1 MQNARLFEIVYIL
14 LESGSITAA
23 KLAERF
29 EVSVRTIYRDI
40 DALSQAGVP
49 VYAERGKGGG
59 IRMMEGFSIEK
70 SLLSESERTE
80 VLSALQGFTSI
91 IGRGEALG
99 KLSAFFGIES
109 ESWLDVDLSNWC
121 GSDEDVFKLIRGAIT
136 GRYVLSFDYYNPSGE
151 VSSRSIL
158 PTKLRFKSKT
168 WYCQGF
174 CLERKAMRIFKISRM
189 KRVSVTDKHYEI
201 GNIPAEDPIEN
212 FGRDQECT
220 KIILKIR
227 SEMAFRIYDDF
238 DETEITRL
246 PDGDFV
252 VTVSYPVDG
261 WVYGLILSYG
271 NNAEVI
277 EPQFMRDELKRIAE
291 SIKNKYHTNP
301 KS

>member
-1 MQNARLFEIVYIL
+1 MQNSRLFEIVYIL
-14 LESGSITAA
+14 LESGSTTAA

-59 IRMMEGFSIEK
+59 IRLMEGYSIEK

-80 VLSALQGFTSI
+80 VLSALQGFSAI
-91 IGRGEALG
+91 MGRGEALG
-99 KLSAFFGIES
+99 KLSAFFGTES

-121 GSDEDVFKLIRGAIT
+121 GSDKDVFKLIRGAIT
-136 GRYVLSFDYYNPSGE
+136 ERHILSFDYYNPNGE
-151 VSSRSIL
+151 VSSRSIF

-168 WYCQGF
+168 WYCQGY
-174 CLERKAMRIFKISRM
+174 CPAKKAMRIFKLSRM
-189 KRVSVTDKHYEI
+189 KGVSVSDKHFDAVD
-201 GNIPAEDPIEN
+201 IPNEDPIEN
-212 FGRDQECT
+212 FGRTQEGT
-220 KIILKIR
+220 KITLKIR
-227 SEMAFRIYDDF
+227 REMAFRIYDDF
-238 DETEITRL
+238 DESDITRL
-246 PDGDFV
+246 PDGDFM

-271 NNAEVI
+271 ESGEVI

-291 SIKNKYHTNP
+291 NIKNKY
-301 KS
+301 

>member
-14 LESGSITAA
+14 LESGSVTAA

-59 IRMMEGFSIEK
+59 IRLMEGYSIER

-80 VLSALQGFTSI
+80 VLSALQGFSAMM
-91 IGRGEALG
+91 GKGNALE
-99 KLSAFFGIES
+99 KLSAFFGMEN

-121 GSDEDVFKLIRGAIT
+121 GSDKDVFKLIRGAIT
-136 GRYVLSFDYYNPSGE
+136 ERHILSFDYYSPNGD

-158 PTKLRFKSKT
+158 PTKLRFKSRT

-174 CLERKAMRIFKISRM
+174 CLEKRAMRIFKLSRM
-189 KRVSVTDKHYEI
+189 KQVSVSDDHFDAAD
-201 GNIPAEDPIEN
+201 IPDEDPVEN
-212 FGRDQECT
+212 FVKNQSGT
-220 KIILKIR
+220 KITLKIGG
-227 SEMAFRIYDDF
+227 EMTFRIYDDF
-238 DETEITRL
+238 DESDITRL
-246 PDGDFV
+246 PDGDFM

-271 NNAEVI
+271 ENAEVI
-277 EPQFMRDELKRIAE
+277 EPKFMRDELRRITE
-291 SIKNKYHTNP
+291 NIKNKY
-301 KS
+301 

>member
-14 LESGSITAA
+14 LENGSITAA

-59 IRMMEGFSIEK
+59 IRLMEGYSIEK

-80 VLSALQGFTSI
+80 VLSALQGFSAMM
-91 IGRGEALG
+91 GRGEALG
-99 KLSAFFGIES
+99 KLSAFFGMES

-121 GSDEDVFKLIRGAIT
+121 GSDDDLFKLIREAIT
-136 GRYVLSFDYYNPSGE
+136 GRYVLSFDYYNPNGE
-151 VSSRSIL
+151 VYSRSIF
-158 PTKLRFKSKT
+158 PTKLRFKSKA
-168 WYCQGF
+168 WYCQGY
-174 CLERKAMRIFKISRM
+174 CPERKAVRIFKISRM
-189 KRVSVTDKHYEI
+189 KRVSVSDKHFDMRD
-201 GNIPAEDPIEN
+201 IPAEDPVRN
-212 FGRDQECT
+212 FVKNQEGT
-220 KIILKIR
+220 KITLKISR
-227 SEMAFRIYDDF
+227 EMAFRIYDDF
-238 DETEITRL
+238 NDSEITRL
-246 PDGDFV
+246 PDGDFI

-271 NNAEVI
+271 ENGEVI

-291 SIKNKYHTNP
+291 NIKNKYHTNP

>member
-14 LESGSITAA
+14 LESGSTTAA

-59 IRMMEGFSIEK
+59 IRLMEGYSIEK

-80 VLSALQGFTSI
+80 VLSALQGFSAMM
-91 IGRGEALG
+91 GKGNALG
-99 KLSAFFGIES
+99 KLSAFFGVEK

-121 GSDEDVFKLIRGAIT
+121 GSDQDIFKLIRGAIT
-136 GRYVLSFDYYNPSGE
+136 EQYVLSFDYYDPKGE

-189 KRVSVTDKHYEI
+189 KRVSVSDEHFDI
-201 GNIPAEDPIEN
+201 GDVPAEDPIEN
-212 FGRDQECT
+212 FGRDQDRT
-220 KIILKIR
+220 KITLKIGG
-227 SEMAFRIYDDF
+227 EMAFRIYDDF
-238 DETEITRL
+238 DESEITRL
-246 PDGDFV
+246 PDGDFMV
-252 VTVSYPVDG
+252 NVSYPVDG
-261 WVYGLILSYG
+261 WVYGLVLSYG
-271 NNAEVI
+271 ENAEVI

-291 SIKNKYHTNP
+291 NIKNKY
-301 KS
+301 